1 MLPSSLPDPST
12 ETQDV
17 DHFIVCGLGSFGQYC
32 AFNLMRF
39 TLKSFEIQ
47 VTAIE
52 KVNPSEW
59 EIPELP
65 DFLKNRLLIGDC
77 RDDEL
82 LLKAGI
88 QTCRAILL
96 VTSSD
101 TVNVE
106 AAIAARRLN
115 PEVRLVVRSSR
126 QNLNQL
132 LRQQLGNFVAL
143 EPTGLP
149 ATAFALAGLG
159 TEILGYFSIADCQ
172 LQVVE
177 QQIQPRDYRFDG
189 FPTSLL
195 HKRSYRLLS
204 YYAADQPASSPVEQT
219 FYHWQ
224 PDTVVHAGDTIA
236 YVEALGQKPTRL
248 QISHG
253 LRSSES
259 PSQSQHSQSIW
270 EKFHSAI
277 RNGVQAK
284 LTELAQWIQA
294 QRNYKTVGIGLLVAF
309 CLWMLATVLL
319 KTNVEGMTW
328 AKAISNGAILLLGG
342 YGDVFGGIEAGE
354 ADKIPAW
361 INFIC
366 LSITIT
372 SFLFILGVFGFI
384 AESLLSSQFDFL
396 RRRLPIPKRNHVVI
410 IGMGRL
416 GQQVTLLLQQFKQP
430 IVAITEQQGL
440 SKLLTNIPVVVGDPI
455 TELQKVNLAS
465 AKSVM
470 VLTDDQMFN
479 LEVALIAR
487 DAAKQN
493 NREINLVIR
502 TLNQRFSENLHEIF
516 PDAKAMAA
524 YALSAEAFAGAAFGE
539 NILGLFRLNDRTIL
553 VTEYTIAHGDT
564 LIGKL
569 LSEIAY
575 GYGVVPIFHQKPNQI
590 LVEDITEFLMPSDDI
605 RLMMGDRLVI
615 LASLNGLRRIEH
627 GEQFARQRWRLEAQK
642 PLNSSYLLDA
652 SSILHR
658 ISGHNLD
665 ASRAFMNTLPNVL
678 ELQLYDHQ
686 AHRLIQELSR
696 YIPAN
701 LVPVEALSSCR
712 DSHLA

>member
-1 MLPSSLPDPST
+1 MLPSSPLDPFT
-12 ETQDV
+12 ETPDV
-17 DHFIVCGLGSFGQYC
+17 DHFIVCGLGSLGQYC
-32 AFNLMRF
+32 VFNLMRF
-39 TLKSFEIQ
+39 TLKSFEIHI
-47 VTAIE
+47 TAIE

-65 DFLKNRLLIGDC
+65 DFLKGSLLIGDC
-77 RDDEL
+77 RDDQM

-88 QTCRAILL
+88 QTCRAVLL

-172 LQVVE
+172 LQVVK
-177 QQIQPRDYRFDG
+177 QQIQPKDYRFDG

-195 HKRSYRLLS
+195 HKRNYRLLS
-204 YYAADQPASSPVEQT
+204 YHAADQPATPLTEHT
-219 FYHWQ
+219 FYHWH
-224 PDTVVHAGDTIA
+224 PDTVTHAGDTIA
-236 YVEALGQKPTRL
+236 YIEALGQTPTRL
-248 QISHG
+248 QINRVS
-253 LRSSES
+253 RSYEPS
-259 PSQSQHSQSIW
+259 PQTQRSQSIW
-270 EKFHSAI
+270 RKLHSVLQTGI
-277 RNGVQAK
+277 RAK
-284 LTELAQWIQA
+284 SIELVQWIQA
-294 QRNYKTVGIGLLVAF
+294 QRNYKTVGIGLLAAF

-328 AKAISNGAILLLGG
+328 TKAISNGAILLLGG

-354 ADKIPAW
+354 ADDIPAW
-361 INFIC
+361 INFVC

-396 RRRLPIPKRNHVVI
+396 RKRFPIPKRNHVVI
-410 IGMGRL
+410 IGL
-416 GQQVTLLLQQFKQP
+416 GQLGRQVTLLLRQFKQP
-430 IVAITEQQGL
+430 VVAITEQQGL
-440 SKLLTNIPVVVGDPI
+440 SKLLTDIPVIVGEPI
-455 TELQKVNLAS
+455 AELQKVNLAS

-502 TLNQRFSENLHEIF
+502 TFNQRFSENLHQIF

-539 NILGLFRLNDRTIL
+539 NILSLFRLNDRTIL
-553 VTEYTIAHGDT
+553 VTEYTISEHDT
-564 LIGKL
+564 LVGKL

-590 LVEDITEFLMPSDDI
+590 LSADITEFLMPSDDI
-605 RLMMGDRLVI
+605 RLTVGDRLVI

-627 GEQFARQRWRLEAQK
+627 GEQFARQHWRLEAQK
-642 PLNSSYLLDA
+642 PLNTSYLLDA

-658 ISGHNLD
+658 ISGYNLD
-665 ASRAFMNTLPNVL
+665 ASRAFMNALPNSL
-678 ELQLYDHQ
+678 ELRLYNHQ

-696 YIPAN
+696 YIPAV
-701 LVPVEALSSCR
+701 LLPVEPALPQ
-712 DSHLA
+712 